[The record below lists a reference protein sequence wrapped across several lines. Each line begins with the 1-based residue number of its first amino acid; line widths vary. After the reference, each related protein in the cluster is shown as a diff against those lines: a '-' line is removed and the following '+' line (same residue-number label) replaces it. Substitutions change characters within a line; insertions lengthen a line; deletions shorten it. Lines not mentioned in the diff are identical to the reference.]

1 MISSLAGGALVIK
14 NKKLADAFAQQ
25 YAMLRSPSFF
35 WKKRVVC
42 YFLAVQSARQHFD
55 TWGKILMHLMQKT
68 GFMFLEIEPC
78 ERKGIIPKRFGKK
91 MPGEFFL
98 LLQNQLKK
106 LDRMNNHRREI
117 AHFYRQAGLL
127 PAARIDKKSDPI
139 FLRYPLYGTHPHTML
154 ALLKTHAV
162 YGGNWYVS
170 ALAPAEKRLD
180 IFGYYYGACPHA
192 EKQAMGSYNLPTAIG
207 VLQKDASYIAELII
221 NAYL

>member
-1 MISSLAGGALVIK
+1 
-14 NKKLADAFAQQ
+14 
-25 YAMLRSPSFF
+25 
-35 WKKRVVC
+35 
-42 YFLAVQSARQHFD
+42 
-55 TWGKILMHLMQKT
+55 
-68 GFMFLEIEPC
+68 
-78 ERKGIIPKRFGKK
+78 
-91 MPGEFFL
+91 
-98 LLQNQLKK
+98 
-106 LDRMNNHRREI
+106 
-117 AHFYRQAGLL
+117 
-127 PAARIDKKSDPI
+127 
-139 FLRYPLYGTHPHTML
+139 ML